1 MSMDDQLLEYKRKI
15 KEWEKSFQSENGRLP
30 SKNDVKANKDIRWA
44 YKTYNQLKEK
54 VKQARTDQSKG
65 EIDQEV
71 SGSSKHSDSSKSEKL
86 PPQPEY
92 RPLNVSIDTDDELSE
107 TEAEMPVANAEFGPT
122 PQANGKVLSIFDM
135 VLSPPESSPLKL
147 KQQPHF
153 QLSPVKMRMESQ
165 VFKTP
170 TKAVKKIE
178 YADLTPSKSSG
189 GKPSLMAQLRQA
201 SSPQKPN
208 VKAEPATPTKNSS
221 GPLVETPFYLGKVNN
236 KFLFN
241 ELSESPVADIFTTPT
256 KPSNN
261 TFQVSPS
268 PLKPQRMFSLTRLV
282 SEIFNDNKNIDFEEL
297 EAQKLEIERDLD
309 IIEDEEEENPSE
321 QVPFTRKRKA
331 ITQKRTTRRWKIK
344 PNANLGTED
353 AFEGKDVHEEIKK
366 LDDDERKAA
375 EAYANGTEIHDDDE
389 EDPNLVKLVPRTA
402 KTGKK
407 LKPIS
412 DNFKRHKINDPRTK
426 KFKQRMRR
434 R

>member
-1 MSMDDQLLEYKRKI
+1 MSIDDQLLEYKRKI
-15 KEWEKSFQSENGRLP
+15 KEWEKSFQGENGRLP
-30 SKNDVKANKDIRWA
+30 SKNDVKANKDIRRA

-54 VKQARTDQSKG
+54 VKQARTGKSKEEG
-65 EIDQEV
+65 NAEKFKT
-71 SGSSKHSDSSKSEKL
+71 SKHSETSQHEKL
-86 PPQPEY
+86 PSQPEFK
-92 RPLNVSIDTDDELSE
+92 PLNVSIDTDDELSE

-147 KQQPHF
+147 KQQLYF

-189 GKPSLMAQLRQA
+189 GKTSLMAQLRQA
-201 SSPQKPN
+201 SSPQKPRMN
-208 VKAEPATPTKNSS
+208 DEPATPTKNGS

-241 ELSESPVADIFTTPT
+241 KLSESPVADVFTTPT

-268 PLKPQRMFSLTRLV
+268 PLKPQRMFSLTRSV
-282 SEIFNDNKNIDFEEL
+282 SEIFNDNRNIDFEEL
-297 EAQKLEIERDLD
+297 EAQKLEIEKDLD
-309 IIEDEEEENPSE
+309 TIEDEEEDTTE
-321 QVPFTRKRKA
+321 QAPFTRKRKA

-344 PNANLGTED
+344 PNANLDQED

-375 EAYANGTEIHDDDE
+375 EAYVNGTEIHDNDE
-389 EDPNLVKLVPRTA
+389 EDPDLVKLVPRVA
-402 KTGKK
+402 KAGRK